1 MAEVMT
7 VGTCLRQLR
16 RRRLISMSS
25 ATRPLAI
32 DAQHLVKRYKNK
44 TAVDDISLQV
54 PVGET
59 FGLLGTNG
67 AGKTTTVE
75 MIAGLRRP
83 TKGSVRILG
92 LDPFSN
98 EAEVRQVL
106 GVQLQEANLHDALTA
121 RELVDLYRS
130 FYPHPLDADQ
140 ALAMVELQD
149 KAKTRFSRLSG
160 GQKQRLSIALALI
173 GQPQVVIL
181 DELTT
186 GLDPKARRR
195 VWSTIESLKDQ
206 TVILISH
213 AMDEV
218 ERLCDQVLII
228 DAGRI
233 IARGSPAELKA
244 QATAATLEDAFVQLT
259 GKALLDEEEDY
270 R

>member
-1 MAEVMT
+1 MT
-7 VGTCLRQLR
+7 VGTCLRRLR

-25 ATRPLAI
+25 GTRPLAI
-32 DAQHLVKRYKNK
+32 DARHLVKRYKNK

-59 FGLLGTNG
+59 FGVLGTNG

-92 LDPFSN
+92 LDPFTN
-98 EAEVRQVL
+98 GAEVRQVL

-130 FYPHPLDADQ
+130 FYPNPLDADR

-173 GQPQVVIL
+173 GRPQVVIL

-218 ERLCDQVLII
+218 ERLCDRVLII
-228 DAGRI
+228 DAGRV

-244 QATAATLEDAFVQLT
+244 QASAATLEDAFVQLT

>member
-1 MAEVMT
+1 MT
-7 VGTCLRQLR
+7 DT
-16 RRRLISMSS
+16 
-25 ATRPLAI
+25 TTPLAI
-32 DAQHLVKRYKNK
+32 DAQHLVKRYKGK
-44 TAVDDISLQV
+44 AAVDGVTVEV

-59 FGLLGTNG
+59 FGILGSNG

-75 MIAGLRRP
+75 MIAGLRTP
-83 TKGSVRILG
+83 TEGKVRILG
-92 LDPFSN
+92 MDPFTDRGK
-98 EAEVRQVL
+98 VRQVL
-106 GVQLQEANLHDALTA
+106 GVQLQDANLHDALTV

-130 FYPHPLDADQ
+130 FYPNPLDAET
-140 ALAMVELQD
+140 ALSMVELRE
-149 KAKTRFSRLSG
+149 KAKTRFSNLSG
-160 GQKQRLSIALALI
+160 GQMQRLSIALALI

-195 VWSTIESLKDQ
+195 VWSTIESLQDQ

-218 ERLCDQVLII
+218 ERLCDRVVLL

-233 IARGSPAELKA
+233 IAQGTPDDLKA
-244 QATAATLEDAFVQLT
+244 QADVRTLEDAFVALT
-259 GKALLDEEEDY
+259 GKDLHYHQEEV